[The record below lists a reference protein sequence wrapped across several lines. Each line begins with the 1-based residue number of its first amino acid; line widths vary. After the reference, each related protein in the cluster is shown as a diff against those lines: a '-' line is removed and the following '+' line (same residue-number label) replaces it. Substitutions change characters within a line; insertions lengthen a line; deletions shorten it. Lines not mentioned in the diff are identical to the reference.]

1 LSRCRKRKLLLLLA
15 LAIPAL
21 PHYAQRIITGDNM
34 RLEPIF
40 DTAAD
45 SAQYAQ
51 VQEEINRLLREGQR
65 GADLDTLMRRRFRM
79 FESVTRFRKVY
90 FSSPNFTSLSQLRN
104 GEIQPDSVRR
114 LTIDD
119 PTAAVLPPEV
129 FRCRNLVEL
138 ELVNTHLKKLP
149 TMEGLDRLTRIILYA
164 NDPGRRLKLGK
175 IPTVK
180 TLKLRSPRPSALPR
194 SYKSL
199 ASLELL
205 DLADNSLTAVPRGTT
220 RNKRLRE
227 LILRYNQI
235 RLSERKLSVPE
246 TLESLDLQRNEI
258 EAVPAMLGKLTH
270 LRKVT
275 FNYNRITSV
284 HPDFQKL
291 QKLESVSFYNNQLT
305 EIPLSL
311 LELPALRD
319 VDLYY
324 NQIEKVPADITRL
337 RSLEILYLAFNRIF
351 SLPDNLGDFPNLKE
365 LYLHHNRISEL
376 PASLGQLHQLK
387 VLRVNNNYL
396 GSLPDELLQL
406 LNLENLDI
414 SANQLT
420 ALPEAYFRF
429 PKLKLFSLVDNRF
442 DPALR
447 PDLRKWAEEL
457 RAREA
462 VVHLNP

>member
-1 LSRCRKRKLLLLLA
+1 MRKLLLLLV

-21 PHYAQRIITGDNM
+21 PHFAQRIITGDNM
-34 RLEPIF
+34 RQEPVF
-40 DTAAD
+40 DTPGD
-45 SAQYAQ
+45 SANYAQ
-51 VQEEINRLLREGQR
+51 LQEEINRLLRDGQR
-65 GADLDTLMRRRFRM
+65 GADLDTLMRRRLRM

-104 GEIQPDSVRR
+104 GEIQPDSVKR

-119 PTAAVLPPEV
+119 RTATVLPPEV

-138 ELVNTHLKKLP
+138 ELVNTRLKKLP
-149 TMEGLDRLTRIILYA
+149 AMEGLDRLARITLYA
-164 NDPGRRLKLGK
+164 NDPGRRLRLGK
-175 IPTVK
+175 IPSLK
-180 TLKLRSPRPSALPR
+180 SLKLRSPRPSALPR

-199 ASLELL
+199 ASLEVL
-205 DLADNSLTAVPRGTT
+205 DLADNNLTTVPRGTS
-220 RNKRLRE
+220 RNKKLRE
-227 LILRYNQI
+227 LTVRYNRI
-235 RLSERKLSVPE
+235 RLTERRLSLPRS
-246 TLESLDLQRNEI
+246 LESLDLQRNEI
-258 EAVPAMLGKLTH
+258 EAVPAMLGELTQ
-270 LRKVT
+270 LKKVT
-275 FNYNRITSV
+275 FNYNRITTV

-305 EIPLSL
+305 EVPLAL

-319 VDLYY
+319 MDLYY
-324 NQIEKVPADITRL
+324 NRIEKVPADITRI

-351 SLPDNLGDFPNLKE
+351 SLPDNLGEFPNLKE
-365 LYLHHNRISEL
+365 LYIHHNRISQL
-376 PASLGQLHQLK
+376 PSSLGQLRQLK

-406 LNLENLDI
+406 QNLENLDI

-420 ALPEAYFRF
+420 GLPEGYFRF
-429 PKLKLFSLVDNRF
+429 PKLRLFSLVDNRF

-447 PDLRKWAEEL
+447 SDLRRWAEEL
-457 RAREA
+457 RARDA